1 MICKLVE
8 TGGRKGKKR
17 EKDTKKEK
25 ERATERKRGG
35 REREWSLMEIDKGER
50 EKYERERKKCV

>member
-25 ERATERKRGG
+25 ERATERKK
-35 REREWSLMEIDKGER
+35 EREGVER
-50 EKYERERKKCV
+50 ESGL